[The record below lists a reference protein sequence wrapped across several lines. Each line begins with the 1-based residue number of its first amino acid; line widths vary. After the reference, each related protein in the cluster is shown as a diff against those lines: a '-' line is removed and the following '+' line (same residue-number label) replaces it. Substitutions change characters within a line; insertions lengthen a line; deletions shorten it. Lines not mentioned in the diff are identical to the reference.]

1 MICASGAG
9 RSMTT
14 ECTTVPACR
23 CLARRRSAV
32 LDPPAA
38 GLIPT
43 RSAQQLLRGHRPAAE
58 RVTGGCHGR
67 AVRPPVLATQRSA
80 TTRSADVPCLERPPW
95 RIGVGVGSAA
105 PKRAAVARSACQRR
119 AISGIIPT
127 ATIPL
132 TFSGCLTPRRVSGES
147 RLATRSGAWNLPAH
161 QAGACRAAQLTPEAL
176 AGRGAR
182 HGRFGAHTASP
193 ACGTE
198 GTVIRVRGLSVG
210 LSGGIRLDLGRPPAS
225 LRRCFRVDED
235 HCTHELEIAEIHR
248 GLRHCSGCRRRH
260 RPGAR
265 RRCQSERR

>member
-95 RIGVGVGSAA
+95 RIGVGVDSPA

-147 RLATRSGAWNLPAH
+147 RLAIRSGAWNLPAH
-161 QAGACRAAQLTPEAL
+161 QVGARSAIDAR
-176 AGRGAR
+176 GRGWPRRASRPLRRAHRLAR
-182 HGRFGAHTASP
+182 GWHGRN
-193 ACGTE
+193 
-198 GTVIRVRGLSVG
+198 
-210 LSGGIRLDLGRPPAS
+210 
-225 LRRCFRVDED
+225 
-235 HCTHELEIAEIHR
+235 
-248 GLRHCSGCRRRH
+248 RH
-260 RPGAR
+260 PGSR
-265 RRCQSERR
+265 SERWFVRRYSPGPGPATRESAPLFPG